1 MKLTLK
7 KTLKATMLIT
17 TAMLGLS
24 STALATGTDAFKQSI
39 SLQGL
44 SFEEQLAKVRYFAN
58 KYANMTGEEQEIFLD
73 EVNRTIAAKTN
84 PDHRHQ
90 LSAAA
95 LGFETGGTQTSTLDD
110 AVKLYEQGNYKEAA
124 RIFKDYA
131 EQRNAGAQ
139 FNLGLMYHNGQGV
152 TQDDRQAV
160 KWWQKAAEQ
169 GNAGAQYN
177 LGLMYKK
184 GQGVAQD
191 YRQAAK
197 WYQKAA
203 EQGDV
208 DAQFNLGL
216 MYYHGQ
222 GVAQDYRQAA
232 KWWQKAAEQGD
243 YKAQFNLGVMYDN
256 GLGVKK
262 NIKTSKKWVEKA
274 CNNGYQRACDELRS
288 FK

>member
-7 KTLKATMLIT
+7 KTLKTTMLIT

-24 STALATGTDAFKQSI
+24 ATALATGTDAFKQSI

-44 SFEEQLAKVRYFAN
+44 SFEEQLAKVRYIANN
-58 KYANMTGEEQEIFLD
+58 KYANMTGEEQEIFLE
-73 EVNRTIAAKTN
+73 EVNRTIKAKTN

-90 LSAAA
+90 LAAA
-95 LGFETGGTQTSTLDD
+95 SLGFETGGTQTSTYDD
-110 AVKLYEQGNYKEAA
+110 AVKLYKQGNYQEAA

-131 EQRNAGAQ
+131 EQ
-139 FNLGLMYHNGQGV
+139 
-152 TQDDRQAV
+152 
-160 KWWQKAAEQ
+160 
-169 GNAGAQYN
+169 GNADAQYN

-216 MYYHGQ
+216 MYVNGQ

-232 KWWQKAAEQGD
+232 KWWQKAAEQG
-243 YKAQFNLGVMYDN
+243 YAEAQGNLGLMYYN
-256 GLGVKK
+256 GQGVKK
-262 NIKTSKKWVEKA
+262 NIKTSKKWFEKA
-274 CNNGYQRACDELRS
+274 CNNGLQGACHNLRS